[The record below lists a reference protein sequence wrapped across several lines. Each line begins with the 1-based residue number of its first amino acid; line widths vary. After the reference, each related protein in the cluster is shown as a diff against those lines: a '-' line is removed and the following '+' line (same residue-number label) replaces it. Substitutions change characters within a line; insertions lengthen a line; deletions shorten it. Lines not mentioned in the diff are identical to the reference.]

1 MFQSSRYKQ
10 RFNERKL
17 SALKIFYL
25 KKRSF
30 NDINTLSFFT
40 ISDKRVNN
48 LIVKLKKN
56 ILLLFALYENL
67 VYLQRIKRSYNKHSI
82 AL

>member
-1 MFQSSRYKQ
+1 M
-10 RFNERKL
+10 
-17 SALKIFYL
+17 I
-25 KKRSF
+25 
-30 NDINTLSFFT
+30 LSFFT

-67 VYLQRIKRSYNKHSI
+67 VYLQRIKRSFFEIKKSLVRT
-82 AL
+82 AFCR

>member
-1 MFQSSRYKQ
+1 M
-10 RFNERKL
+10 
-17 SALKIFYL
+17 
-25 KKRSF
+25 
-30 NDINTLSFFT
+30 TLTYFFFA
-40 ISDKRVNN
+40 ISDKCVND

-56 ILLLFALYENL
+56 ISLLFALYENL